1 MKFLIKYT
9 IYSPRDG
16 AVPFSSETAH
26 HILIGYIPSWGKSY
40 EEEKIEIEV
49 EASSELEAVNK
60 HFDEWGVCDPLTQEQ
75 LDHLIEEGMLEEST
89 RNQIL
94 NGLIVDFW
102 IEEVEWDLGATVY
115 FPHPWFIFTLSI

>member
-16 AVPFSSETAH
+16 AVPFSSETASD
-26 HILIGYIPSWGKSY
+26 ILTGYVPSSGKSY
-40 EEEKIEIEV
+40 EEENVEIEV

-60 HFDEWGVCDPLTQEQ
+60 HFDDEGVDPLTQEQ

-89 RNQIL
+89 RCQIL
-94 NGLIVDFW
+94 NGLIVDFE
-102 IEEVEWDLGATVY
+102 IYE
-115 FPHPWFIFTLSI
+115 I